1 MNRGV
6 ISSFLSF
13 IYSSLVAIR
22 NFFYETKILS
32 TKSLNCKVI
41 SIGNITVGGSGK
53 TPTVEYL
60 SNLLQSKGHNVGI
73 ISRGYKRKSKST
85 LVVTDGKKKPKSW
98 EHVGDEPYLLAH
110 KLENI
115 PIVVGVSR
123 YKAGSMMIEKFQPDV
138 ILIDDGFQH
147 LSLHRDLDIVLV
159 NSKDKRSDY
168 KLIPSGKLREPIS
181 NLIRADLIVITKTN
195 IHQPSNYL
203 INKIESFN
211 RPTIYNEIQIDDLL
225 QYKSN
230 KSNKLEKIA
239 NKKVYLFSALGDN
252 ESFKKIMDNTDAEI
266 VGHSKYQDHH
276 HYTFD
281 NLKDIEQEARKSAV
295 VNQPDSLEEAVYRR
309 LFESAAEDIDL
320 RDFAGNV
327 ARLVKNYQNLID
339 WESVILN
346 KAQSF
351 INNHYGEATARVLFD
366 ILEDEYGI
374 VKKVK
379 EEEPAEA
386 PIAVGARG
394 EGGG

>member
-6 ISSFLSF
+6 ISSFLSI

-98 EHVGDEPYLLAH
+98 ENVGDEPFLLAH

-115 PIVVGVSR
+115 PIVVGASR
-123 YKAGSMMIEKFQPDV
+123 YKAGSMMVEKFQPDV

-159 NSKDKRSDY
+159 NSKEKKSDY
-168 KLIPSGKLREPIS
+168 KLIPSGKLREPLS
-181 NLIRADLIVITKTN
+181 NLTRADLIIITKSN
-195 IHQPSNYL
+195 IHPLSNYL
-203 INKIESFN
+203 INQIESFN
-211 RPTIYNEIQIDDLL
+211 RPTIYNKIQIEDLL
-225 QYKSN
+225 QYNSN
-230 KSNKLEKIA
+230 ESNKLEKIS

-266 VGHSKYQDHH
+266 VGHSEYLDHH
-276 HYTFD
+276 YYTFD
-281 NLKDIEQEARKSAV
+281 DLKDIEQKATKC
-295 VNQPDSLEEAVYRR
+295 N
-309 LFESAAEDIDL
+309 AEFLITTEKD
-320 RDFAGNV
+320 
-327 ARLVKNYQNLID
+327 LVKINFQNSKID
-339 WESVILN
+339 IYAVRMKMIFNPEN
-346 KAQSF
+346 
-351 INNHYGEATARVLFD
+351 LFLPD
-366 ILEDEYGI
+366 
-374 VKKVK
+374 
-379 EEEPAEA
+379 PFQW
-386 PIAVGARG
+386 
-394 EGGG
+394 

>member
-1 MNRGV
+1 MNGGV
-6 ISSFLSF
+6 ISFFLSF
-13 IYSSLVAIR
+13 IYGSLVAIR
-22 NFFYETKILS
+22 NFFYETNILS

-60 SNLLQSKGHNVGI
+60 SNLLQSKGHKVGI

-85 LVVTDGKKKPKSW
+85 LVVTDGKKKPESW
-98 EHVGDEPYLLAH
+98 EHVGDEPFLLAH
-110 KLENI
+110 KLDNI
-115 PIVVGVSR
+115 PIVVGVSK
-123 YKAGSMMIEKFQPDV
+123 YKAGSVMVEKFQPDV

-168 KLIPSGKLREPIS
+168 KLIPSGNLREPIS
-181 NLIRADLIVITKTN
+181 NLTRADLIVITKNN

-203 INKIESFN
+203 INKIEGFN
-211 RPTIYNEIQIDDLL
+211 HPTIYNEIQIDDLL

-281 NLKDIEQEARKSAV
+281 NLKDIEQEARKCK
-295 VNQPDSLEEAVYRR
+295 
-309 LFESAAEDIDL
+309 AEFLITTEKD
-320 RDFAGNV
+320 
-327 ARLVKNYQNLID
+327 LVKINFQNIKID
-339 WESVILN
+339 IYAIRMKMIFKPEN
-346 KAQSF
+346 
-351 INNHYGEATARVLFD
+351 LFSKYID
-366 ILEDEYGI
+366 DFLS
-374 VKKVK
+374 
-379 EEEPAEA
+379 
-386 PIAVGARG
+386 
-394 EGGG
+394 

>member
-1 MNRGV
+1 MNRGI

-60 SNLLQSKGHNVGI
+60 SNLLQSKGHKVGI

-85 LVVTDGKKKPKSW
+85 LVVTDGKKKPESW
-98 EHVGDEPYLLAH
+98 EHVGDEPFLLAH

-115 PIVVGVSR
+115 PIVVGTSR

-159 NSKDKRSDY
+159 NSKDKRSDH

-181 NLIRADLIVITKTN
+181 NLTKADLIIITKSN
-195 IHQPSNYL
+195 IHAPSNYL

-211 RPTIYNEIQIDDLL
+211 RPTIYNELQIDNLL
-225 QYKSN
+225 QIKNN
-230 KSNKLEKIA
+230 KINKLDKIA

-252 ESFKKIMDNTDAEI
+252 ESFKKIMGYTDAKI
-266 VGHSKYQDHH
+266 VGHSKYPDHY
-276 HYTFD
+276 HYTLD
-281 NLKDIEQEARKSAV
+281 DLNDIEQKATKC
-295 VNQPDSLEEAVYRR
+295 N
-309 LFESAAEDIDL
+309 AEFLITTEKD
-320 RDFAGNV
+320 
-327 ARLVKNYQNLID
+327 LVKINPQNRKID
-339 WESVILN
+339 IYTVRMKMIF
-346 KAQSF
+346 KPDK
-351 INNHYGEATARVLFD
+351 LFN
-366 ILEDEYGI
+366 EYI
-374 VKKVK
+374 DNLLS
-379 EEEPAEA
+379 
-386 PIAVGARG
+386 
-394 EGGG
+394 

>member
-281 NLKDIEQEARKSAV
+281 NLKDIEQEATKCK
-295 VNQPDSLEEAVYRR
+295 
-309 LFESAAEDIDL
+309 AEFLITTEKD
-320 RDFAGNV
+320 
-327 ARLVKNYQNLID
+327 LVKINFQNNKID
-339 WESVILN
+339 IYAIRMKMIFKPEN
-346 KAQSF
+346 
-351 INNHYGEATARVLFD
+351 LFSKYID
-366 ILEDEYGI
+366 DFLS
-374 VKKVK
+374 
-379 EEEPAEA
+379 
-386 PIAVGARG
+386 
-394 EGGG
+394 

>member
-60 SNLLQSKGHNVGI
+60 SNLLQSKGHKVGI

-85 LVVTDGKKKPKSW
+85 LVVTDGKKKPESW
-98 EHVGDEPYLLAH
+98 EHVGDEPFLLAH

-115 PIVVGVSR
+115 PIVVGTSR

-159 NSKDKRSDY
+159 NSKDKRSDH

-181 NLIRADLIVITKTN
+181 NLTKADLIIITKSN
-195 IHQPSNYL
+195 IHAPSNYL

-211 RPTIYNEIQIDDLL
+211 RPTIYNELQIDSLL
-225 QYKSN
+225 QIKSN
-230 KSNKLEKIA
+230 KINKLDKIA

-252 ESFKKIMDNTDAEI
+252 ESFKKIMGYTDAKI
-266 VGHSKYQDHH
+266 VGHSQYPDHY
-276 HYTFD
+276 HYTLD
-281 NLKDIEQEARKSAV
+281 DLNDIEQKATKC
-295 VNQPDSLEEAVYRR
+295 N
-309 LFESAAEDIDL
+309 AEFLITTEKD
-320 RDFAGNV
+320 
-327 ARLVKNYQNLID
+327 LVKINPQNRKID
-339 WESVILN
+339 IYTVRMKMIF
-346 KAQSF
+346 KPDK
-351 INNHYGEATARVLFD
+351 LFN
-366 ILEDEYGI
+366 EYI
-374 VKKVK
+374 DNLLS
-379 EEEPAEA
+379 
-386 PIAVGARG
+386 
-394 EGGG
+394 

>member
-1 MNRGV
+1 MNGGL
-6 ISSFLSF
+6 ISSFLSL
-13 IYSSLVAIR
+13 IYKSLVAIR
-22 NFFYETKILS
+22 NFSYETKLLP

-60 SNLLQSKGHNVGI
+60 SNLLQSKGHKVGI

-85 LVVTDGKKKPKSW
+85 LVVTDGKKKPESW
-98 EHVGDEPYLLAH
+98 KHVGDEPFLLAH

-115 PIVVGVSR
+115 PIVVGTSR

-203 INKIESFN
+203 INKIEGFN
-211 RPTIYNEIQIDDLL
+211 HPTIYNEIQIDDLL

-281 NLKDIEQEARKSAV
+281 NLKDIEQEATKSK
-295 VNQPDSLEEAVYRR
+295 
-309 LFESAAEDIDL
+309 AEFLITTEKD
-320 RDFAGNV
+320 
-327 ARLVKNYQNLID
+327 LVKINPQYNKIDIYAVRMEMLFKPENLFSEYI
-339 WESVILN
+339 EN
-346 KAQSF
+346 
-351 INNHYGEATARVLFD
+351 LFS
-366 ILEDEYGI
+366 
-374 VKKVK
+374 
-379 EEEPAEA
+379 
-386 PIAVGARG
+386 
-394 EGGG
+394 